1 MHYKVRNSSMS
12 SGIFLIGLGVL
23 AYSGW
28 WWPGILLVVGL
39 SSSAALIMRGKYV
52 PALLT
57 FGFFAVIPL
66 LVTADIPWS
75 ILGPFILIAMGAV
88 VIVKSFSKPRN
99 QNNQS
104 ME

>member
-1 MHYKVRNSSMS
+1 MHYKVRNSSIS

-66 LVTADIPWS
+66 TGHCRYSLANLRTIYSDCN
-75 ILGPFILIAMGAV
+75 GCLI
-88 VIVKSFSKPRN
+88 IFRSFTNQKDKNKPI
-99 QNNQS
+99 S
-104 ME
+104 E

>member
-1 MHYKVRNSSMS
+1 MHYKVRNSSIS

-57 FGFFAVIPL
+57 FGFFAVISL
-66 LVTADIPWS
+66 IVAADVPWR
-75 ILGPFILIAMGAV
+75 IFGPFILVAMGAS
-88 VIVKSFSKPRN
+88 IIFRSFTNQKDKNKPI
-99 QNNQS
+99 S
-104 ME
+104 E